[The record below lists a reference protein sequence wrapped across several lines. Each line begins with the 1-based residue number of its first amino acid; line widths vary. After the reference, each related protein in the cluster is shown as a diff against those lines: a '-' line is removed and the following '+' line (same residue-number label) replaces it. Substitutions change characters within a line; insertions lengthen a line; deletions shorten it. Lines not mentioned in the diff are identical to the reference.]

1 MEKKNDNIE
10 NISQELL
17 IENMKKIKELEAE
30 NKKLSK
36 LLIRNIKI
44 ALSFVNSNAQV
55 RYQLEE
61 LKNASDLLT

>member
-30 NKKLSK
+30 NKKLRK

-44 ALSFVNSNAQV
+44 ALSFMNSNAQV

-61 LKNASDLLT
+61 LKNASDC